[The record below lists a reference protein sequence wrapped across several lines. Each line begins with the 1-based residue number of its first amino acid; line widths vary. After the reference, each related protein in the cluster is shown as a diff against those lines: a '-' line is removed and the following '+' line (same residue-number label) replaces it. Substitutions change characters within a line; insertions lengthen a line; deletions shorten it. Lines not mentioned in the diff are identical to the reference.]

1 MTISTRNIVTL
12 WLNILCSHLQRFRKW
27 KSVHDLS
34 INNINDQNIG
44 INLFMG
50 TLYFCS
56 ILQGVYA
63 PYSECCAHLYRYA
76 LDCDS
81 VCAPFLA
88 SEVVSLM
95 SVTLFRYSFL
105 FTPLPYSDW
114 SSFYQFVTS
123 FWLVEIVLEKAYAA
137 ETCMTCSWYKL
148 ISLLSALDWS
158 NPKMPTT

>member
-1 MTISTRNIVTL
+1 ML
-12 WLNILCSHLQRFRKW
+12 WINILCSHLQRFRKW
-27 KSVHDLS
+27 KSPHDLS

-81 VCAPFLA
+81 VCVLLIWHLKLCHGCQSPFF
-88 SEVVSLM
+88 
-95 SVTLFRYSFL
+95 VTLFCSHLYYTLIGQVFINLSQF
-105 FTPLPYSDW
+105 FC
-114 SSFYQFVTS
+114 YQF
-123 FWLVEIVLEKAYAA
+123 LVGRNCTRQSLCSRNLYDVLVV
-137 ETCMTCSWYKL
+137 
-148 ISLLSALDWS
+148 
-158 NPKMPTT
+158 

>member
-1 MTISTRNIVTL
+1 MVVPSDYFVPTQLQLWLFCCWGCGCCWAVTISTQNIVML
-12 WLNILCSHLQRFRKW
+12 WVNILCSHLQRFRKW

-114 SSFYQFVTS
+114 SSFYQFV
-123 FWLVEIVLEKAYAA
+123 LVFLLPV
-137 ETCMTCSWYKL
+137 SGWSKL
-148 ISLLSALDWS
+148 Y
-158 NPKMPTT
+158 

>member
-1 MTISTRNIVTL
+1 MVPSVYLVPTQLQLWLFCFWCCGCCWAVTISTQNIVML
-12 WLNILCSHLQRFRKW
+12 WVNILCSHLQRFRKW

-81 VCAPFLA
+81 VCAPYLA
-88 SEVVSLM
+88 FEVVSRM
-95 SVTLFRYSFL
+95 SVTLFRYTFL

-114 SSFYQFVTS
+114 SSFYQFV
-123 FWLVEIVLEKAYAA
+123 LVFLLPV
-137 ETCMTCSWYKL
+137 SGWSKL
-148 ISLLSALDWS
+148 Y
-158 NPKMPTT
+158 

>member
-1 MTISTRNIVTL
+1 MVPSDYLVPTQLQLWLFCCWGCGCCCAVTISTQNIVML
-12 WLNILCSHLQRFRKW
+12 WVNILCSHLQRFRKW

-81 VCAPFLA
+81 VCAPYLA
-88 SEVVSLM
+88 FEVVSRM
-95 SVTLFRYSFL
+95 SVTLFRYTFL

-114 SSFYQFVTS
+114 SSFYQFV
-123 FWLVEIVLEKAYAA
+123 LVFLLPV
-137 ETCMTCSWYKL
+137 SGWSKL
-148 ISLLSALDWS
+148 Y
-158 NPKMPTT
+158 